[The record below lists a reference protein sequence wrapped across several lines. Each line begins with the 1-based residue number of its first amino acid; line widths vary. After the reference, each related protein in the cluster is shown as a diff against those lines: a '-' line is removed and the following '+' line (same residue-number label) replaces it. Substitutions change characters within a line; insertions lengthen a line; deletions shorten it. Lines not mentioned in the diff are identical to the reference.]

1 MANNLIPISK
11 ADLKGETVKQIFFI
25 NISGGDKT
33 IIVFE
38 SGKVLVMPVY
48 RECPVQIGMIK
59 DLSEDFDMFLKSLQ
73 DEKNKVIEDVKRTT
87 LLIKELQNGMDN
99 KQSG

>member
-1 MANNLIPISK
+1 MVVIMQGLIPINK
-11 ADLKGETVKQIFFI
+11 VELTGETVRQIFFI

-48 RECPVQIGMIK
+48 RECPVQVGGIE
-59 DLSEDFDMFLKSLQ
+59 DLKIDFDMFIKSIEADKRAAVEQ
-73 DEKNKVIEDVKRTT
+73 ADEAIRK
-87 LLIKELQNGMDN
+87 IKEL
-99 KQSG
+99 